1 MIRLQKI
8 RIHWGAWLAAAWL
21 LAGCQTVPTLGLPIH
36 RIDIQQGNVVTQE
49 MVEKLRPGMT
59 RQQVRFVLGTPPLV
73 DPFHVDRWD
82 YVYYYNKAGKVIEHR
97 RLILLFEAD
106 TLKRIEGDVIP
117 GAVGTA
123 PKPAAPAPTTP
134 ASGSKP
140 QAAAAPGETGQASK
154 PTPAPG
160 P

>member
-1 MIRLQKI
+1 MKRTRNRTWVI
-8 RIHWGAWLAAAWL
+8 AWLAAASA
-21 LAGCQTVPTLGLPIH
+21 LAGCQTIPTLGLPIH

-73 DPFHVDRWD
+73 DPFHVNRWD
-82 YVYYYNKAGKVIEHR
+82 YVYYFNKGGKVIEHR

-117 GAVGTA
+117 GAVGAAT
-123 PKPAAPAPTTP
+123 KPAEPGKAPVV
-134 ASGSKP
+134 S
-140 QAAAAPGETGQASK
+140 Q
-154 PTPAPG
+154 PTPAPT